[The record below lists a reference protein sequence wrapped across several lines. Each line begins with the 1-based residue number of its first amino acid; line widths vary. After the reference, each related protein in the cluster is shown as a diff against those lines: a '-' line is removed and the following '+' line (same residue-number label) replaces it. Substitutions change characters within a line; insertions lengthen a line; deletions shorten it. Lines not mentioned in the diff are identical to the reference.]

1 VQEDANQDQDAAGR
15 RSMADAERAGGIAM
29 SASTASLAAPP
40 PLHQRAHVV
49 RAITVAAGLAL
60 LAGLVLAGQVGAFL
74 EAALSLG
81 QLPLLALA
89 LLSWQAPRS
98 RFARVL
104 ALLLLYSA
112 GEMLVVMVLAL
123 VGLYLVGPENW
134 QWPMPTETILRVKP
148 ALQPL
153 TWTLL
158 GLLAAPLVLL
168 IRPVRAWLSRYHA
181 VDPNNFRHWL
191 GFVALFW
198 FTFIPLTALPVLGGR
213 APLEVVAQLEPVL
226 QRQAERGPVLGAW
239 YELIYSVGW
248 TAAMC
253 LVAVGFPVWVK
264 LPHALARLG
273 LTWPGWRAVALG
285 IGVSVTMVPVFLGVD
300 HVASAAVQALGLQ
313 PTSTAWMEQLFGH
326 SFGLAGALAA
336 AVSAGVGEELI
347 WRGVIQPRYGLVPA
361 AVGFAAMHAFQYGPD
376 GLITVLLAGLV
387 LGVVRWR
394 FNTTVSAITHTGYDL
409 WLLLLMMAGYS

>member
-1 VQEDANQDQDAAGR
+1 
-15 RSMADAERAGGIAM
+15 M
-29 SASTASLAAPP
+29 
-40 PLHQRAHVV
+40 VV
-49 RAITVAAGLAL
+49 AGLAL
-60 LAGLVLAGQVGAFL
+60 LLGLVLAGQVGAFL

-148 ALQPL
+148 VIQPL

-158 GLLAAPLVLL
+158 ALLAAPLLL
-168 IRPVRAWLSRYHA
+168 LWRPVRTMFARIHA
-181 VDPNNFRHWL
+181 VEPDTFRHWL
-191 GFVALFW
+191 GLVALFW

-248 TAAMC
+248 TALLC
-253 LVAVGFPVWVK
+253 LVAVGYPVWVK
-264 LPHALARLG
+264 LPHALTRLG
-273 LTWPGWRAVALG
+273 LTWPGWRAVG
-285 IGVSVTMVPVFLGVD
+285 FGVVVSLVMVPVFLGVD
-300 HVASAAVQALGLQ
+300 HVASAIVEALGLQ
-313 PTSTAWMEQLFGH
+313 KTSSAWMEQLFGH
-326 SFGLAGALAA
+326 NFGIAGALAA

-361 AVGFAAMHAFQYGPD
+361 ALGFAAMHAFQYGPD
-376 GLITVLLAGLV
+376 GLMTVLLAGLV
-387 LGVVRWR
+387 LGAVRWR
-394 FNTTVSAITHTGYDL
+394 FNTTVSAVTHTGYDL
-409 WLLLLMMAGYS
+409 WLLLLVMAGYS